1 MGESIVAF
9 IKVFC
14 EKIWFWLIIAIASV
28 CSLFSQSLFIRLGFD
43 NNKRWLVGIV
53 AIISSSLS
61 IQHICDWLSKYNK
74 QKQIIKNIDILP
86 EAAKEELKSIINNKK
101 KTLKLKLKDNME
113 QRRIVEHFCLEVH
126 NNYATFPDYLWK
138 ELNVKFGNNKSKS
151 KSSRNWLRKV
161 FKWKG

>member
-1 MGESIVAF
+1 MGESIVEF

-28 CSLFSQSLFIRLGFD
+28 CSLFSQSLFIWLGFD

-53 AIISSSLS
+53 AIISLSLS

>member
-1 MGESIVAF
+1 MGESIVEF

-28 CSLFSQSLFIRLGFD
+28 CSLLSQTLFMWLGFD
-43 NNKRWLVGIV
+43 DSKRWIVGIV
-53 AIISSSLS
+53 AVISSSLS
-61 IQHICDWLSKYNK
+61 IQHICDLISKYSK
-74 QKQIIKNIDILP
+74 RRQIIKNIDILP
-86 EAAKEELKSIINNKK
+86 EAAKEELKNIVNDKK

-138 ELNVKFGNNKSKS
+138 ELNVRFGNNKSKS

>member
-1 MGESIVAF
+1 MGESIVEF

-28 CSLFSQSLFIRLGFD
+28 CSLLSQALFTWLGFD
-43 NNKRWLVGIV
+43 DSKRWIVGIV
-53 AIISSSLS
+53 AVISSSLS
-61 IQHICDWLSKYNK
+61 IQHICDLISKYSK

-86 EAAKEELKSIINNKK
+86 EAAKEELKNIVNDKK

-138 ELNVKFGNNKSKS
+138 ELNVRFGSYAKDSNHCLK
-151 KSSRNWLRKV
+151 RI
-161 FKWKG
+161 FKWKK

>member
-28 CSLFSQSLFIRLGFD
+28 CSLFSQSLFIWLGFD

-86 EAAKEELKSIINNKK
+86 EAAKEELKRLLGEEDSHEPG
-101 KTLKLKLKDNME
+101 KD
-113 QRRIVEHFCLEVH
+113 
-126 NNYATFPDYLWK
+126 D
-138 ELNVKFGNNKSKS
+138 GNI
-151 KSSRNWLRKV
+151 
-161 FKWKG
+161 